1 LPGELLGEEHAIE
14 HVSGILFDQDFVFFC
29 GQIHH
34 PERVILQGANEQ
46 GVSVSSGSQ
55 IESLPEFDT
64 PNGFP

>member
-1 LPGELLGEEHAIE
+1 LAGELLGEEHTIE
-14 HVSGILFDQDFVFFC
+14 HVSGILFNQDFVFFC

-46 GVSVSSGSQ
+46 EVSMRGGSQ
-55 IESLPEFDT
+55 IESLPEFDV